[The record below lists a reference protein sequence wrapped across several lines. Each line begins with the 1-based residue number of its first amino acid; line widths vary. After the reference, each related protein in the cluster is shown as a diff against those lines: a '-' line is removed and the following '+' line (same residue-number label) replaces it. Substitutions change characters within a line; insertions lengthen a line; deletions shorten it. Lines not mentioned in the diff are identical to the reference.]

1 MPVQLTLPSGV
12 AGPGAL
18 LATYLM
24 MYDSVGAGGR
34 ALLCSFLGPAE
45 SFPTCGEIV
54 GLPLERSH
62 VTNQAAAPNGRRF
75 ALAGRI
81 TLTHHSPTGG
91 GHGKGEANHPS

>member
-1 MPVQLTLPSGV
+1 MSVQLTSPSGV

-18 LATYLM
+18 PATYLM

-54 GLPLERSH
+54 GRPLARTHITED
-62 VTNQAAAPNGRRF
+62 AAAASGRRD
-75 ALAGRI
+75 ALAGRV
-81 TLTHHSPTGG
+81 TLTHNSRTGG
-91 GHGKGEANHPS
+91 EHGKG

>member
-1 MPVQLTLPSGV
+1 VPVQLTSPSGV

-62 VTNQAAAPNGRRF
+62 VTNQAAAPNGRRS
-75 ALAGRI
+75 ALAGRN

-91 GHGKGEANHPS
+91 EYGKG